1 MGNER
6 IGVLHPGSMGV
17 SLAASAKATG
27 YDVCWASAGRS
38 AATRARA
45 DEQGLI
51 DLVSLDAVVAECA
64 GLVSI
69 CPPHGAEDLA
79 GAVAQRGFRGIYL
92 DANAIS
98 PGRARAVADRVT
110 AGGARYVDG
119 GVIGGP
125 AWEANRTVLHLSGEA
140 AGEAAVWFADGLLAT
155 NVLGTE
161 PTAASALKMCY
172 AAYTKGTSA
181 LFYAIL
187 ATAEGLGVRD
197 ALVQQ
202 WATGSGGLAERAQG
216 GAGGTTS
223 RAWRWIDEMQQI
235 AQTFEQAGL
244 PGGFH
249 ASASEI
255 FRRMAD
261 LRDAEEPTTD
271 DVLRALLDG
280 SAA

>member
-1 MGNER
+1 MGTQR

-45 DEQGLI
+45 DEQGLT

-69 CPPHGAEDLA
+69 CPPHGAENLA
-79 GAVAQRGFRGIYL
+79 GEVAQRGFRGIYL

-110 AGGARYVDG
+110 VGGARYVDG

-125 AWEANRTVLHLSGEA
+125 AWEQDRTVLHLSGAA
-140 AGEAAVWFADGLLAT
+140 AGEAAAWFADGLLAT

-187 ATAEGLGVRD
+187 ATAEGLGVREV
-197 ALVQQ
+197 LVEQ
-202 WATGSGGLAERAQG
+202 WASGSGGLAERARG

-235 AQTFEQAGL
+235 SQTFEQTGL

-249 ASASEI
+249 ASASEV

-261 LRDAEEPTTD
+261 LREVEDPTTD

-280 SAA
+280 GKG